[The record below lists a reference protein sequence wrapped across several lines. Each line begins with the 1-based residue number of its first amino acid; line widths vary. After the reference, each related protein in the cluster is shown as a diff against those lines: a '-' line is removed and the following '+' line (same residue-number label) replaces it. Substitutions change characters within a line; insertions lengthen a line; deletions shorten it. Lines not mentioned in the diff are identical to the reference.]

1 MPDVRE
7 AKRTYDEMRGTL
19 MRVADDD
26 TTEPE
31 RVLNIARLYREAWN
45 DLLEAANAAGWDTTS
60 TSDGS
65 ARRSTAR
72 PSPPPFQRNPPS

>member
-7 AKRTYDEMRGTL
+7 AKRTYDEMRGIL

-31 RVLNIARLYREAWN
+31 RVLNIARRYREAWN

-60 TSDGS
+60 TSGWFS
-65 ARRSTAR
+65 ARLDHTRSPT
-72 PSPPPFQRNPPS
+72 PFQRNPPS